1 MKLFRSRK
9 KKETSESKRRRV
21 LFVSHEATRTGAPKI
36 ILNILKHFHAQCDIQ
51 CETLLHSG
59 GFLASEFEQNG
70 IVDCMNLPREPGE
83 ELTKR
88 VAKFVGREKGNVPV
102 MAVCNSMESRFVAE
116 ELANHGVPLI
126 SLVHELPS
134 SYTHQDYTTV
144 FDASHRIVFPVHA
157 VREATEAF
165 TDVPYGKGLV
175 LSQGLLNPKFGTS
188 ITREES
194 HQRIR
199 QELGLPENAFIV
211 LGCGTLDLR
220 KGIDHYVNVART
232 AVSQNQSSTPIH
244 FVWVGEGPRWT
255 HSPYHYVQLDLKNSP
270 ARGHVHF
277 IGERE
282 DVEPYFMGSDAF
294 LLTSRVDPF
303 PCVIHEAMASSL
315 PVITFSDSGGAA
327 EAVGNGSGFVV
338 PYGDYNHAGNV
349 IRMLAG
355 QPEIASGMRE
365 KSIERVHTRYRFDD
379 YADKLIDVCE
389 SILGY
394 EIRHQGMP
402 ATAMPPAPAATYP
415 AAMPPTTTYAP
426 AMPPAT
432 MPPASAPSDPA
443 NSVGTY
449 PSTIPMHTR
458 PPVPSY
464 GHDQQR
470 AA

>member
-1 MKLFRSRK
+1 MRLFRSRK
-9 KKETSESKRRRV
+9 KKKARPESQRRV

-36 ILNILKHFHAQCDIQ
+36 ILNILKHFYARCDIQ
-51 CETLLHSG
+51 CESILHSG
-59 GFLASEFEQNG
+59 GFLASEFEQHG
-70 IVDCMNLPREPGE
+70 IVDCMNLPREASE
-83 ELTKR
+83 DLTKR
-88 VAKFVGREKGNVPV
+88 IEKFVHREKGNVPV

-116 ELANHGVPLI
+116 ELAKHGVPLI

-134 SYTHQDYTTV
+134 SYTLQDYSTV
-144 FDASHRIVFPVHA
+144 FDASNRVVFPVHA

-175 LSQGLLNPKFGTS
+175 LSQGLLNPKFGTG

-199 QELGLPENAFIV
+199 KELGLPENAFLV

-220 KGIDHYVNVART
+220 KGIDHYVNVARAT
-232 AVSQNQSSTPIH
+232 VAQNQSNTPIH

-255 HSPYHYVQLDLKNSP
+255 HSPYHYVQLDLQNSP
-270 ARGHVHF
+270 AHGYVHF

-315 PVITFSDSGGAA
+315 PVITFSDSGGAP

-338 PYGDYNHAGNV
+338 PYGDHNHAGNV
-349 IRMLAG
+349 IRMLAS

-365 KSIERVHTRYRFDD
+365 KSFERVHTRYRFED

-394 EIRHQGMP
+394 ELRKPGAAQAPM
-402 ATAMPPAPAATYP
+402 APAAV
-415 AAMPPTTTYAP
+415 AP
-426 AMPPAT
+426 
-432 MPPASAPSDPA
+432 
-443 NSVGTY
+443 Y
-449 PSTIPMHTR
+449 PSTIPIHAPQQHLQATLQQQQHIQ
-458 PPVPSY
+458 PQPQAPAPFY
-464 GHDQQR
+464 GQEQYGQDQRR
-470 AA
+470 AG

>member
-1 MKLFRSRK
+1 MRLFRSRK
-9 KKETSESKRRRV
+9 KKKASSESKRRI

-36 ILNILKHFHAQCDIQ
+36 ILNILKHFYAHCDIQ

-59 GFLASEFEQNG
+59 GFLAAEFEQHG
-70 IVDCMNLPREPGE
+70 IVDCMNLPREAGD

-88 VAKFVGREKGNVPV
+88 VAKFVQREKGNTPV
-102 MAVCNSMESRFVAE
+102 MAVCNSMESRFVAH
-116 ELANHGVPLI
+116 ELAKHGVPLI

-175 LSQGLLNPKFGTS
+175 LSQGLLNPAFGTG

-199 QELGLPENAFIV
+199 KELGLPDNAFIV

-220 KGIDHYVNVART
+220 KGIDHYVNIARDT
-232 AVSQNQSSTPIH
+232 VSQCLSGPPIH

-255 HSPYHYVQLDLKNSP
+255 HSPYHYVQLDLQNSP
-270 ARGHVHF
+270 ARGFVHF

-315 PVITFSDSGGAA
+315 PVIAFSDSGGAP
-327 EAVGNGSGFVV
+327 EAVGNGSGFVI
-338 PYGDYNHAGNV
+338 PYGDYTHAGNI
-349 IRMLAG
+349 IRMLAA

-365 KSIERVHTRYRFDD
+365 KSFERVHTRYRFED

-389 SILGY
+389 SILGFELRRPISPSMAPSVPY
-394 EIRHQGMP
+394 PQTIPINTTQTQPVTQMQ
-402 ATAMPPAPAATYP
+402 PAAQMPMQPQQLPPQQPMASP
-415 AAMPPTTTYAP
+415 AWPP
-426 AMPPAT
+426 
-432 MPPASAPSDPA
+432 
-443 NSVGTY
+443 
-449 PSTIPMHTR
+449 
-458 PPVPSY
+458 
-464 GHDQQR
+464 HDHRR

>member
-1 MKLFRSRK
+1 MRLFRSRK
-9 KKETSESKRRRV
+9 KKKTSSESKRRV

-36 ILNILKHFHAQCDIQ
+36 ILNILKHFYAQCDIQ
-51 CETLLHSG
+51 CESVLHSG
-59 GFLASEFEQNG
+59 GFLAAEFEQHG

-88 VAKFVGREKGNVPV
+88 IEKFVHREKGNKPV

-116 ELANHGVPLI
+116 ELAKHGVPLI

-134 SYTHQDYTTV
+134 SYTHQDYNTV
-144 FDASHRIVFPVHA
+144 FDASSRVVFPVHA

-175 LSQGLLNPKFGTS
+175 LSQGLLNPKFGTGIS
-188 ITREES
+188 REES

-199 QELGLPENAFIV
+199 KELGLPENAFLV

-220 KGIDHYVNVART
+220 KGIDHYVNIARATVA
-232 AVSQNQSSTPIH
+232 QNQSNTPIH

-255 HSPYHYVQLDLKNSP
+255 HSPYHYVQLDLQNSP
-270 ARGHVHF
+270 ANGYVHF

-315 PVITFSDSGGAA
+315 PVITFSDSGGAP

-338 PYGDYNHAGNV
+338 PYGDHNHAGNV
-349 IRMLAG
+349 IRMLAA

-365 KSIERVHTRYRFDD
+365 KSFERVHTRYRFED

-389 SILGY
+389 SVLGY
-394 EIRHQGMP
+394 ELRKPAAQMP
-402 ATAMPPAPAATYP
+402 MAPAAVP
-415 AAMPPTTTYAP
+415 
-426 AMPPAT
+426 
-432 MPPASAPSDPA
+432 
-443 NSVGTY
+443 Y
-449 PSTIPMHTR
+449 PSTIPIHTQPQLA
-458 PPVPSY
+458 PPQAQAPAPYY
-464 GHDQQR
+464 GLEQYGQDQRR
-470 AA
+470 AG

>member
-426 AMPPAT
+426 TMPPAT
-432 MPPASAPSDPA
+432 MPPAAAPDPA
-443 NSVGTY
+443 NSGGTY

-458 PPVPSY
+458 PPAPSY

>member
-1 MKLFRSRK
+1 
-9 KKETSESKRRRV
+9 
-21 LFVSHEATRTGAPKI
+21 
-36 ILNILKHFHAQCDIQ
+36 
-51 CETLLHSG
+51 
-59 GFLASEFEQNG
+59 
-70 IVDCMNLPREPGE
+70 MNLPREPGE

-402 ATAMPPAPAATYP
+402 ATAIPPAPAATYP

>member
-1 MKLFRSRK
+1 MRLFRSRK
-9 KKETSESKRRRV
+9 KKNSSSESKRRV

-36 ILNILKHFHAQCDIQ
+36 ILNVLKHFHSHCDIQ

-59 GFLASEFEQNG
+59 GFLAAEFEQHG
-70 IVDCMNLPREPGE
+70 IVDCMNLPREAGD
-83 ELTKR
+83 ELSKR
-88 VAKFVGREKGNVPV
+88 VAKFVQREKGNLPV
-102 MAVCNSMESRFVAE
+102 MAVCNSMESRFVAN
-116 ELANHGVPLI
+116 ELAQHGVPLI

-144 FDASHRIVFPVHA
+144 FDASHRVVFPVHA

-175 LSQGLLNPKFGTS
+175 LSQGLLNPAFGTG

-194 HQRIR
+194 YQRIR
-199 QELGLPENAFIV
+199 KELGLPENAFIV

-220 KGIDHYVNVART
+220 KGIDHYVNIARDT
-232 AVSQNQSSTPIH
+232 VSQCVSGPPIH

-255 HSPYHYVQLDLKNSP
+255 HSPYHYVQLDLQNSP
-270 ARGHVHF
+270 ARGFVHF

-315 PVITFSDSGGAA
+315 PVITFSDSGGAP
-327 EAVGNGSGFVV
+327 EAVGNGSGFVI
-338 PYGDYNHAGNV
+338 PYGDYTHAGNI
-349 IRMLAG
+349 IRMLAA

-365 KSIERVHTRYRFDD
+365 KSFERVHTRYRFED

-394 EIRHQGMP
+394 ELRRPISPSM
-402 ATAMPPAPAATYP
+402 APTATYP
-415 AAMPPTTTYAP
+415 Q
-426 AMPPAT
+426 
-432 MPPASAPSDPA
+432 
-443 NSVGTY
+443 
-449 PSTIPMHTR
+449 TIPIHAQQA
-458 PPVPSY
+458 PPQSVHPPQQLQAPVAAWPP
-464 GHDQQR
+464 HDQRR

>member
-1 MKLFRSRK
+1 MRLFRSRK
-9 KKETSESKRRRV
+9 NKSSSESKRRRV

-36 ILNILKHFHAQCDIQ
+36 ILNILKHFHANCDIQ
-51 CETLLHSG
+51 CETILHSG
-59 GFLASEFEQNG
+59 GFLASEFEENG
-70 IVDCMNLPREPGE
+70 VVDCMNLPREPGE
-83 ELTKR
+83 ELGKR
-88 VAKFVGREKGNVPV
+88 ISKFVSREKGNAPV
-102 MAVCNSMESRFVAE
+102 MAVCNSMESRFAAA
-116 ELANHGVPLI
+116 ELAKHGVPLI

-157 VREATEAF
+157 VREATELF

-175 LSQGLLNPKFGTS
+175 LSQGLLNPNFGTGIS
-188 ITREES
+188 RDES
-194 HQRIR
+194 YQRIR
-199 QELGLPENAFIV
+199 KELGLPENAFIV

-220 KGIDHYVNVART
+220 KGIDHYVNIARST
-232 AVSQNQSSTPIH
+232 VSQNQSNTPIH

-255 HSPYHYVQLDLKNSP
+255 HSPYHYVQLDLQNSP

-315 PVITFSDSGGAA
+315 PVITFSDSGGAP

-355 QPEIASGMRE
+355 QPEIAAGMRE
-365 KSIERVHTRYRFDD
+365 KSIERVHTRYRFSD

-394 EIRHQGMP
+394 EIRHQ
-402 ATAMPPAPAATYP
+402 AAPAAATTPMIHP
-415 AAMPPTTTYAP
+415 APPTGVY
-426 AMPPAT
+426 PP
-432 MPPASAPSDPA
+432 
-443 NSVGTY
+443 
-449 PSTIPMHTR
+449 TIPMQ
-458 PPVPSY
+458 PQAPQQPAPYY
-464 GHDQQR
+464 GQDQRR
-470 AA
+470 AG